1 MSRKVIIILV
11 SILIA
16 IAIGVGVVL
25 YILSFR
31 TVTFDIVPENM
42 SITISR
48 QGSDEDIATLNQ
60 DGLLQL
66 QNGTY
71 IITPMHEDYSS
82 SPIPFTVAG
91 EDMTISIDPDYSSSR
106 LATLLETEQK
116 ATDQL
121 LRQTYPDVIKDFTI
135 QPGTLYQKGQWYA
148 TTLQQNPLPGGQQG
162 DTYRVVLQKVD
173 DQWQIAAGPEIV
185 LSAQEFPDIP
195 QFILSNVNSR

>member
-1 MSRKVIIILV
+1 MSRKTIIILS

-16 IAIGVGVVL
+16 VLAGVWILL
-25 YILSFR
+25 YVLSFR
-31 TVTFDIVPENM
+31 TVTFDIVPENTGV
-42 SITISR
+42 IIY
-48 QGSDEDIATLNQ
+48 NQ
-60 DGLLQL
+60 DNSQELARLDQDGSLQL
-66 QNGTY
+66 RDGKYTV
-71 IITPMHEDYSS
+71 IPVHEDYSS
-82 SPIPFTVAG
+82 NPIPFTIAG

-106 LATLLETEQK
+106 LATLLEAEQK
-116 ATDQL
+116 ATNQL

-148 TTLQQNPLPGGQQG
+148 TTLQQNPLPGGQDG
-162 DTYRVVLQKVD
+162 DTYRVILQKVE